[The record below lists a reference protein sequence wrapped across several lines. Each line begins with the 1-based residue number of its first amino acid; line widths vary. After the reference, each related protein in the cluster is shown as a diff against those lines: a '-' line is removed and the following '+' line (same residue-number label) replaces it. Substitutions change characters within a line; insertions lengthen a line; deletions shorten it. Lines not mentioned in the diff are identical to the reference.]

1 MALKVLG
8 YNSEG
13 PTNCCEL
20 CPLQYCINKNNKKVY
35 AQSRGEASRPSFIC
49 LTLSEGGIGAGDLV
63 ASEGV
68 DKGGRGEGRGA
79 TLGGVDSGMGSGGL
93 CLSDDGS

>member
-1 MALKVLG
+1 MRDPQTAV
-8 YNSEG
+8 
-13 PTNCCEL
+13 PL
-20 CPLQYCINKNNKKVY
+20 CPLRYCINKNNKKVY

-63 ASEGV
+63 ASEG
-68 DKGGRGEGRGA
+68 DEKGGRGEGRGA

>member
-1 MALKVLG
+1 MHADKIQVDK
-8 YNSEG
+8 
-13 PTNCCEL
+13 
-20 CPLQYCINKNNKKVY
+20 PLAVGIGRT
-35 AQSRGEASRPSFIC
+35 ATPAC

>member
-1 MALKVLG
+1 MRDPQTAVQ
-8 YNSEG
+8 
-13 PTNCCEL
+13 L
-20 CPLQYCINKNNKKVY
+20 CPLQYCINKNSKKVY
-35 AQSRGEASRPSFIC
+35 AQSRGEASRPSFVC

-68 DKGGRGEGRGA
+68 DKEVRGEGRGA

>member
-1 MALKVLG
+1 MRDPQTAVQ
-8 YNSEG
+8 
-13 PTNCCEL
+13 L
-20 CPLQYCINKNNKKVY
+20 CPLQYCINENNKKVY

-79 TLGGVDSGMGSGGL
+79 ALGGVDSGMGSGGL

>member
-1 MALKVLG
+1 MRDPQTAVQLF
-8 YNSEG
+8 
-13 PTNCCEL
+13 
-20 CPLQYCINKNNKKVY
+20 PLQYCINKNNKKVY

-49 LTLSEGGIGAGDLV
+49 LTLSEGGIGARDLV

-68 DKGGRGEGRGA
+68 DKGGRGKGQKA
-79 TLGGVDSGMGSGGL
+79 TLGGVDSGMGSAGL

>member
-1 MALKVLG
+1 MRDPQTAVQ
-8 YNSEG
+8 
-13 PTNCCEL
+13 L
-20 CPLQYCINKNNKKVY
+20 CLLQYCINKNNKKVY

-63 ASEGV
+63 SSEGG
-68 DKGGRGEGRGA
+68 DKEVRGEGRGA